1 MTHTEE
7 VVCPV
12 TTMTEIYTGLSAYF
26 KRWIEDESA
35 DYKPKVTMQFET
47 RLIGV
52 APNDVQGAFWEL
64 SQQGIFF
71 AAQFIAE
78 QQANH
83 RWKGFYATVNPAP
96 LTDVSKGK
104 LSSKQLT
111 RDEDVKFCYWILV
124 DIDPVRTDAGRKTW
138 NTTEKETEAAVGVA
152 EWCKSLLSS
161 GLPNLQLSIENR
173 TGNGC
178 CLMYPVERLTK
189 LEHQQI
195 LNWIANQYA
204 ESIGTAAPTVT
215 FDLKVYNPSRVWR
228 IPGTLGRKPGDD
240 VTRPKVKKC
249 ITTRSIKLRAD
260 EYATLAIGNMGGA
273 YRITGNVEDG
283 IEVKPKPFKPTGKAK
298 ETVTPDSESPI
309 PRDIPKPEAPEQLKT
324 RTELPNSEWFARA
337 ITYVSKMADS
347 DRNPDYFQ
355 RAKWYTETLA
365 KEAPA
370 ISGNNGHDRT
380 YAAVIKI
387 VQIFDML
394 NAQHHW
400 DLIKQY
406 NETGTGD
413 DQWTEKEL
421 LHKYSDALKAPQNQH
436 VSAAVTDA
444 TTEEKTRKLAK
455 AVRKI
460 SDIFDMLDIDD
471 QIYLVCMY
479 SRVAFRDVCN
489 GEAHQLLAEVS
500 SKPRLYESM
509 ATRTPAPASLRF
521 KFTVENLG
529 GQR

>member
-12 TTMTEIYTGLSAYF
+12 TTMSEIYAGLSAYF
-26 KRWIEDESA
+26 QRWIEDESA

-64 SQQGIFF
+64 SQQGIFY

-78 QQANH
+78 QQANQ
-83 RWKGFYATVNPAP
+83 RWKGYYVTVNPGP
-96 LTDVSKGK
+96 LTDVIKGK
-104 LSSKQLT
+104 LSKQLT
-111 RDEDVKFCYWILV
+111 KDKDVKFCYWVLV
-124 DIDPVRTDAGRKTW
+124 DIDPKRTDAGRETW
-138 NTTEKETEAAVGVA
+138 NTTEEESEAAVSVA

-178 CLMYPVERLTK
+178 CLMYPVERITA

-195 LNWIANQYA
+195 LSWIAKQYA
-204 ESIGTAAPTVT
+204 ASIGAAAPTVT
-215 FDLKVYNPSRVWR
+215 FDTKVCNPSRVWR

-260 EYATLAIGNMGGA
+260 EYATLAINNMAGA

-283 IEVKPKPFKPTGKAK
+283 IEVKPKPFNPSGKGK
-298 ETVTPDSESPI
+298 EQVTENSPSPV
-309 PRDIPKPEAPEQLKT
+309 PRDIPKPEAPGQLKT
-324 RTELPNSEWFARA
+324 ITELPNSEWFSRA
-337 ITYVSKMADS
+337 ITYVSKMGES
-347 DRNPDYFQ
+347 DKNPDYFQ
-355 RAKWYTETLA
+355 RAKWYVETLA
-365 KEAPA
+365 AQAPA

-387 VQIFDML
+387 VQVFDML
-394 NAQHHW
+394 QPLQHW
-400 DLIKQY
+400 NLIKLY

-413 DQWTEKEL
+413 EQWSEAEL
-421 LHKYSDALKAPQNQH
+421 LHKYNDALKAPHNQH

-444 TTEEKTRKLAK
+444 TTEEKNRKLAK
-455 AVRKI
+455 AVKKI
-460 SDIFDMLDIDD
+460 VDIFDMLDIDD
-471 QIYLVCMY
+471 QIYLVCLY
-479 SRVAFRDVCN
+479 SRVASRDVCN
-489 GEAHQLLAEVS
+489 DEAYQLLAEAN
-500 SKPRLYESM
+500 SKPQLYESM
-509 ATRTPAPASLRF
+509 TTRTPTMKSLRF
-521 KFTVENLG
+521 KFTIENLG

>member
-12 TTMTEIYTGLSAYF
+12 TTMKEIYAGLHAYF
-26 KRWIEDESA
+26 QRWIDHESA
-35 DYKPKVTMQFET
+35 DFKPTITMQFET
-47 RLIGV
+47 RLIGTN
-52 APNDVQGAFWEL
+52 PKDTHGAFWKL
-64 SQQGIFF
+64 SDEGIYK
-71 AAQFIAE
+71 AAHWVQM

-83 RWKGFYATVNPAP
+83 RWKGYYVTVNPAP
-96 LTDVSKGK
+96 LTDVYKGEFLKK
-104 LSSKQLT
+104 LT
-111 RDEDVKFCYWILV
+111 TDAEVKFCYWVLI
-124 DIDPVRTDAGRKTW
+124 DIDPIRTDAGRKTW
-138 NTTEKETEAAVGVA
+138 NTTEEETEAAVGVA

-178 CLMYPVERLTK
+178 CLMYPVERITAQ
-189 LEHQQI
+189 EHQQI
-195 LNWIANQYA
+195 LVWIANQYA
-204 ESIGTAAPTVT
+204 ESIGAAAPTVT

-249 ITTRSIKLRAD
+249 ITTTCVKLRAD
-260 EYATLAIGNMGGA
+260 EYATKAINNMAGA
-273 YRITGNVEDG
+273 YRICGNVEDG
-283 IEVKPKPFKPTGKAK
+283 IGVKAKPFKPTGKVK
-298 ETVTPDSESPI
+298 ETVDTIPCPPF
-309 PRDIPKPEAPEQLKT
+309 PRDIPKPEAPGQLKT
-324 RTELPNSEWFARA
+324 ITELPNSEWFARA
-337 ITYVSKMADS
+337 ISYVTKMGES

-355 RAKWYTETLA
+355 RAKWYVETLA

-413 DQWTEKEL
+413 EKWTEKEL

-444 TTEEKTRKLAK
+444 TTEAK
-455 AVRKI
+455 QKRLGKAARKI

-471 QIYLVCMY
+471 QIYLVCLY
-479 SRVAFRDVCN
+479 SRVAFRDMCS
-489 GEAHQLLAEVS
+489 GEAYQLLAEAS